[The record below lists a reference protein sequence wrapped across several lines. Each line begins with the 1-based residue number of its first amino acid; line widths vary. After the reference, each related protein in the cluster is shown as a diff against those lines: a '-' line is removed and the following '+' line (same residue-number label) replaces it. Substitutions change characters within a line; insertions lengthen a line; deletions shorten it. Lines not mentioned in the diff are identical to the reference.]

1 MKQIGHNVFVH
12 QYSPTAGVVVSFG
25 KDGSE
30 AIDGAVY
37 SESGGNPKVSSS
49 EYIKRGENDAK
60 LLEMHRLAT
69 ESPNKWA
76 LLSTK
81 ASFIGGWGFR
91 LFDRQI
97 HNMKEQLIPFYST
110 NFDEFHDRLD
120 LDDFHQAASY
130 QLAFGNELNVKMT
143 LDSTNKVASLEVVDN
158 NDIRSEKP
166 LKGKTKTERFWLS
179 NKFGFQKTVKK
190 EDCLI
195 LPAYD
200 ASDPTKYPV
209 CIIHQIKRIPMQRF
223 NGMAEWWGSKEWG
236 EVTNDVPKYYKAAFR
251 NGFFVTH
258 HISIPDDYFDKE
270 GLDDVA
276 KEKLKIDTLNEIAD
290 VLSGIDDANKILVT
304 FSKYSADGKGIL
316 KEIKVTPITN
326 PIKDEAFIRMFEAA
340 NLVQASSHAMPGKL
354 AGVQLGSQM
363 GSSGKEIVAEADY
376 LQDYLTYFDRT
387 MICKPVQIAKR
398 IEGLEPLKV
407 LGIKRMESY
416 TPDVTPKDNTSNPN
430 PK

>member
-1 MKQIGHNVFVH
+1 MKKIGHNIYVH
-12 QYSPTAGVVVSFG
+12 QYSPTSGVTVSFG
-25 KDGSE
+25 KDAEKS
-30 AIDGAVY
+30 IDGVVY
-37 SESGGNPKVSSS
+37 TESDGNPKVSNA
-49 EYIKRGENDAK
+49 EYITRGLNDAK

-97 HNMKEQLIPFYST
+97 HEMKEKLIPYYSDK
-110 NFDEFHDRLD
+110 FDEFSERLD

-143 LDSTNKVASLEVVDN
+143 LDGRTKVASLEVIDN
-158 NDIRSEKP
+158 NDIRCEK
-166 LKGKTKTERFWLS
+166 LSNSDTKPQRFWLS
-179 NKFGFQKTVKK
+179 NKFGFQKSVKK

-200 ASDPTKYPV
+200 ASDPLKYPV

-223 NGMAEWWGSKEWG
+223 NGLAEWWGSKEWG
-236 EVTNDVPKYYKAAFR
+236 EITNSVPKYYQAAFR

-270 GLDDVA
+270 GLSDEQKD
-276 KEKLKIDTLNEIAD
+276 ELKLTTLNEIAD
-290 VLSGIDDANKILVT
+290 VLSGIDEANKILVT

-316 KEIKVTPITN
+316 KEINVKEIKN
-326 PIKDEAFIRMFEAA
+326 PINDEAFIRMVEAA
-340 NLVQASSHAMPGKL
+340 NLIQASSHGMPGKL

-398 IEGLEPLKV
+398 IENLESQKV

-416 TPDVTPKDNTSNPN
+416 TVDVTPKDNVSHPN
-430 PK
+430 N